1 MGNVKE
7 LGIMNLVDIVVPVY
21 NVERYLPLCLD
32 SIVRQTYKNINVYLI
47 DDGSTDNSGAICDQ
61 YASNYKN
68 FFVIHQKNMGL
79 SGARNTGISASK
91 AMYICFLDSDDWIDT
106 NTIEILMKNLVI
118 SQADVV
124 CCNSIDEYTENG
136 KCFKNEGLY
145 SSEVFT
151 GNTILKKYLERK
163 INTSAWGKI
172 FKRELF
178 NQIRFP
184 VGKLHED
191 LAIMID
197 VLILCDKVAFVS
209 APLWHYRQR
218 IGSITKQQ
226 YKHENF
232 DLYRYLQHIKMKLD
246 GKLQKEF
253 EGFYAFYLKS
263 LLVMFNPEDKVT
275 YREDYITL
283 NRELKKL
290 KPKII
295 FNTSIKLKDKISI
308 LFATN
313 IFHSLIKKIYF
324 KISK

>member
-1 MGNVKE
+1 
-7 LGIMNLVDIVVPVY
+7 
-21 NVERYLPLCLD
+21 
-32 SIVRQTYKNINVYLI
+32 
-47 DDGSTDNSGAICDQ
+47 
-61 YASNYKN
+61 
-68 FFVIHQKNMGL
+68 MGL

-106 NTIEILMKNLVI
+106 NTIEILMKNLI
-118 SQADVV
+118 NSQADVV
-124 CCNSIDEYTENG
+124 CCSSIDEYTENG
-136 KCFKNEGLY
+136 ICFKNEGSY
-145 SSEVFT
+145 SSEVYS
-151 GNTILKKYLERK
+151 GDTILRKYLERK

-178 NQIRFP
+178 SQIRFP

-197 VLILCDKVAFVS
+197 LLTLCDKVAFVS

-218 IGSITKQQ
+218 IGSITKQH
-226 YKHENF
+226 YKQANF
-232 DLYRYLQHIKMKLD
+232 DLYHYLQHIKEKLD
-246 GKLQKEF
+246 GRLPREF

-275 YREDYITL
+275 YKEDYFIL
-283 NRELKKL
+283 NRELKRL

-295 FNTSIKLKDKISI
+295 FNASIKLKDKISI

-324 KISK
+324 IILK

>member
-7 LGIMNLVDIVVPVY
+7 LGITDFVDIVIPVY
-21 NVERYLPLCLD
+21 NVEKYLPLCLD
-32 SIVRQTYKNINVYLI
+32 SIVRQTYKNINVYLV
-47 DDGSTDNSGAICDQ
+47 DDGSTDNSGTICDQ
-61 YASNYKN
+61 YASNFKN
-68 FFVIHQKNMGL
+68 VFVIHQKNMGL

-106 NTIEILMKNLVI
+106 NTIEILMKNLI
-118 SQADVV
+118 KSQADVV
-124 CCNSIDEYTENG
+124 CCSSIDEYTENG
-136 KCFKNEGLY
+136 ICFKNEGSY
-145 SSEVFT
+145 SSEVYS
-151 GNTILKKYLERK
+151 GDTILRKYLERK

-178 NQIRFP
+178 SQIRFP

-197 VLILCDKVAFVS
+197 LLTLCDKVAFVS

-218 IGSITKQQ
+218 IGSITKQH
-226 YKHENF
+226 YKHANF
-232 DLYRYLQHIKMKLD
+232 DLYHYLQHIKEKLD
-246 GKLQKEF
+246 GRLPREF

-275 YREDYITL
+275 YKEDYSIL
-283 NRELKKL
+283 NRELKRL

-295 FNTSIKLKDKISI
+295 FNASIKLKDKISI

-324 KISK
+324 KILK